1 MHRSLE
7 TKWRELSPLPVKTPI
22 PTSAAELAPGEEGR
36 DAHVVAT
43 ARPLRAT
50 TGAHDAQNTR

>member
-7 TKWRELSPLPVKTPI
+7 TKWRELSPLPVKTSI
-22 PTSAAELAPGEEGR
+22 PTSAAELAEGR

-50 TGAHDAQNTR
+50 TGAHDAQNIR